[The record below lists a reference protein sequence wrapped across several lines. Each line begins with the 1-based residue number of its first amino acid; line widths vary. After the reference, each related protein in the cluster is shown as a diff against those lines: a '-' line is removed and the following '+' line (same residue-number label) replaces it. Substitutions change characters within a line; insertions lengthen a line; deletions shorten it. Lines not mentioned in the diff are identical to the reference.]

1 MPVLERL
8 QRMDAGGDVFT
19 TVRDFIANLHHV
31 DPSVIEERDQ
41 IATHDRVATHAISE
55 AVAPSHSPPSPP
67 ALATYVTL
75 VNVTAL
81 AILAIATMPSPH
93 HPHTLDLL
101 PNAPLTFPVTPSL
114 LAQVPLSKGEF
125 RGVQNVLTQ
134 RLRRT
139 LEAQDAA
146 RRNAYRFRAK
156 ASQHLDMH
164 SADNWSAERAL
175 ELLIDG

>member
-101 PNAPLTFPVTPSL
+101 PNAPLAFPVTPSL
-114 LAQVPLSKGEF
+114 LAQVPLPYLPPE
-125 RGVQNVLTQ
+125 VV
-134 RLRRT
+134 RT
-139 LEAQDAA
+139 PSLLWLPFPGAAA
-146 RRNAYRFRAK
+146 RSMADDGIGRGSWSNRPTRPTRRSTERVRSRFR
-156 ASQHLDMH
+156 SC
-164 SADNWSAERAL
+164 
-175 ELLIDG
+175 